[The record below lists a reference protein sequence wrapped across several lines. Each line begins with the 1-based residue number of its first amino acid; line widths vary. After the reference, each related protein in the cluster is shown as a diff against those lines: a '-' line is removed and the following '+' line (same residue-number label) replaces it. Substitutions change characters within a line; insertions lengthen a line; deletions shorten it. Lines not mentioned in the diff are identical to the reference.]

1 MGKAL
6 SATDSIW
13 GRASAQCRMTHNCH
27 SILLYNFNISRSV
40 GTFMIERAAAY
51 FNTLRFL
58 FLLQEIRNHSD
69 DVATMGHR

>member
-1 MGKAL
+1 
-6 SATDSIW
+6 
-13 GRASAQCRMTHNCH
+13 
-27 SILLYNFNISRSV
+27 
-40 GTFMIERAAAY
+40 MIERAAAY